1 MRKNFKIDR
10 HSWDMLKEF
19 CKEEGITLSK
29 GFDIVIEKIK
39 ERALEEK
46 KYVEAKEIRPRID
59 MDDDTFSIL
68 FSEARRKRMSAS
80 KLIELYIDDYIGHRR
95 YEQLRSILET
105 EKNEIEK
112 LRNVGK
118 ELHEKMLEKG

>member
-1 MRKNFKIDR
+1 MRKNLKIDR
-10 HSWDMLKEF
+10 HSWEMLKEF
-19 CKEEGITLSK
+19 CEGEGITLSE
-29 GFDIVIEKIK
+29 GFDIVVEKIK

-46 KYVEAKEIRPRID
+46 KYVKVKEIRPRID
-59 MDDDTFSIL
+59 IDDDTFSIL

-95 YEQLRSILET
+95 YEQLRSVLET

-112 LRNVGK
+112 LRNVEK

>member
-19 CKEEGITLSK
+19 CKEEGITLSE

-59 MDDDTFSIL
+59 MDDDTFFYSVQ
-68 FSEARRKRMSAS
+68 RGK
-80 KLIELYIDDYIGHRR
+80 KK
-95 YEQLRSILET
+95 
-105 EKNEIEK
+105 KN
-112 LRNVGK
+112 VS
-118 ELHEKMLEKG
+118 